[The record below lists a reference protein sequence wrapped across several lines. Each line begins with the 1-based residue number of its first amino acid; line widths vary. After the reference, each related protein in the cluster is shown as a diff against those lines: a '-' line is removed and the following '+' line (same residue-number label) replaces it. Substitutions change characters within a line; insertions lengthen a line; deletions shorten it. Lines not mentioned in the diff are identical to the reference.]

1 MPVSGASIEV
11 MRDQQQNDEDDIL
24 TPKQHP
30 KSPQRIILSRQK
42 PQGGKHDETMM
53 RN

>member
-1 MPVSGASIEV
+1 MPVGDSIEI
-11 MRDQQQNDEDDIL
+11 MRDQQIGEDDML

-42 PQGGKHDETMM
+42 PQGGKNDETMM